1 LQNIPF
7 FNEVTSNKIQ
17 LSSKEKTIRD
27 TRTILNRREKL
38 QDIIRYLDGA
48 DTSNIMPASIKYL
61 KQVDIRRNQS
71 FIEVFP
77 EYKELAEKYGY

>member
-1 LQNIPF
+1 M
-7 FNEVTSNKIQ
+7 
-17 LSSKEKTIRD
+17 
-27 TRTILNRREKL
+27 
-38 QDIIRYLDGA
+38 A
-48 DTSNIMPASIKYL
+48 ASIKYL